1 MNNLRWKKFW
11 IKFQGDGR
19 FSKERI
25 KGKDKR
31 QLRKWTIR
39 KLRKMREDNEDF
51 MLDKTA
57 FTKREDAE
65 EEVKGE
71 QNKK

>member
-1 MNNLRWKKFW
+1 MNKLRWKNFW

-19 FSKERI
+19 FSKEKI

-31 QLRKWTIR
+31 HLRKWTIR

-51 MLDKTA
+51 N
-57 FTKREDAE
+57 R
-65 EEVKGE
+65 VY
-71 QNKK
+71 

>member
-11 IKFQGDGR
+11 IKFLGDGR

-57 FTKREDAE
+57 FTKREDAGE
-65 EEVKGE
+65 EMRGE
-71 QNKK
+71 KHG

>member
-1 MNNLRWKKFW
+1 MNNLRWKKFR

-31 QLRKWTIR
+31 QLCKWTIR

-51 MLDKTA
+51 MFDKTV
-57 FTKREDAE
+57 FTKREDAGE
-65 EEVKGE
+65 EMKGE
-71 QNKK
+71 KHG

>member
-31 QLRKWTIR
+31 HLRKWTIR
-39 KLRKMREDNEDF
+39 KLRKIREDNEDF

-57 FTKREDAE
+57 FTKREAAE
-65 EEVKGE
+65 EALKGE
-71 QNKK
+71 K

>member
-1 MNNLRWKKFW
+1 MNNLRWKKFR
-11 IKFQGDGR
+11 IKFQADGR

-51 MLDKTA
+51 MFDKTV
-57 FTKREDAE
+57 FTKREDAGE
-65 EEVKGE
+65 EMKGE
-71 QNKK
+71 KHG

>member
-1 MNNLRWKKFW
+1 MMNNRTFQKKGENKMNKLRWKNFW

-39 KLRKMREDNEDF
+39 KLRKMLEDNEDF
-51 MLDKTA
+51 MLD
-57 FTKREDAE
+57 
-65 EEVKGE
+65 
-71 QNKK
+71 

>member
-11 IKFQGDGR
+11 IKFQDDGR
-19 FSKERI
+19 FLKERI

-57 FTKREDAE
+57 FTKREDTGE
-65 EEVKGE
+65 EMKGE